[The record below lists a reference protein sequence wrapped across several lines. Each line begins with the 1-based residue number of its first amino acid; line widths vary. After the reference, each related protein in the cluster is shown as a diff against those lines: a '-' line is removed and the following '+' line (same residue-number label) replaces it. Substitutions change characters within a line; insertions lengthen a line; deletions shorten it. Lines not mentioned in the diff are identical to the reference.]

1 VHSPLGMWRVS
12 LERMRVDWPIV
23 GAAWL
28 ITLLAAT
35 LLAAGPIYS
44 SAVSLAGLHRV
55 LADAS
60 VPSANIE
67 VTMRADAAE
76 AAAIDAT
83 VTQALRDAL
92 GDLPTRI
99 HWSGQSNTFALPGQD
114 PDEVRDLA
122 VLGFADGIEAHA
134 SLVGG
139 AWPAGAAGDQPIDV
153 ALSEEAA
160 TEMRAAVGDELEL
173 TSRLDS
179 TMVVTVR
186 VAGIY
191 HVDDPT
197 DPFWWEDQQLLA
209 GVSISDRYRTIGP
222 LLTTQANAFTHAGTE
237 SVAFTWHAF
246 PDFSQLGVDDTA
258 ALRARLRDLSPRL
271 AAALPE
277 ETPRVATQLGP
288 ILARSERS
296 LLVSR
301 TGVLLLIIQLA
312 VLAAYAIVLT
322 ANLLVEHRRVHT
334 ALLRSRGAGTAQVAG
349 LALTEGLMLAVPA
362 ALLGPWLAVGAL
374 SLLNVAGP
382 LSSIGLGIV
391 PVVSSDA
398 YLAAGA
404 AALGCVVL
412 LVLPALT
419 AARSFMA
426 EQTGISRQE
435 TRTLGQR
442 IGIDLALLAV
452 TVIALWQ
459 LRLYGSPLTTS
470 VRGTL
475 GLDPLL
481 VAAPAIGLLAGG
493 VLALRLLPLMAQLI
507 ERAVAHGRHLVG
519 SMGAR
524 QLARRPLRYTRAALL
539 LMLAISMGIFAVSY
553 GSTWADSQQDQ
564 AAYQVGSDVRL
575 EPGRGPSAIPPWG
588 QAEAFGSV
596 DGVTHAMPVRRERV
610 AVTRAAGVGTLLG
623 LEPGAA
629 EAIHFRP
636 DQVAGSLAGVLAPL
650 AAERPEATLIELPG
664 RPARL
669 RVSAEIAISS
679 LVEQTFDPQTGETG
693 VAPVPLSVLDSRQL
707 FGASLVLRDADG
719 LLHRFSAD
727 PVALNPDGP
736 EQVVIELRAAD
747 TLAAG
752 AQDLQLH
759 LRAPVSVVEAA
770 LQISVPGQYLAD
782 EGTIELTALETSVE
796 AEGDDWQPVDLASGG
811 GWVTTISPAG
821 QAFPNTVPH
830 EGNVI
835 ELTGGNPLLGSGFTI
850 GHPNQVG
857 YLASSVDRFGD
868 AELPAV
874 VNRALLEGTSLAVGD
889 VLGVRLFGSNRIV
902 RITGAVE
909 SFPTS
914 AADQPLII
922 ADLPTLE
929 LMRFAVGRQ
938 INLPD
943 EWWLQTEDG
952 RADAVA
958 ATFLA
963 APLTAMSA
971 ESLDERIRVLSA
983 DPVALGIIGALSVGF
998 VVAALFAV
1006 IGLAISAAVS
1016 ARQRRTEFAL
1026 LRALGLSGRELSGWL
1041 WLENT
1046 AVVTVSL
1053 AAGTVMGLVIGWV
1066 VLPFVTV
1073 TQAGENPFPPVLLE
1087 VPWGAILLLEL
1098 LAIGALAITVVILS
1112 RVLRRFGIGSALRM
1126 GED

>member
-55 LADAS
+55 LSDAP
-60 VPSANIE
+60 VPSANVEITLRAQ
-67 VTMRADAAE
+67 VADAPASNV
-76 AAAIDAT
+76 T
-83 VTQALRDAL
+83 VTRALHETM
-92 GDLPTRI
+92 GDLPTEVR
-99 HWSGQSNTFALPGQD
+99 WSGQSNTFALPGQD
-114 PDEVRDLA
+114 PDDVRDLA
-122 VLGFADGIEAHA
+122 VLGFTDGIEEHA
-134 SLVGG
+134 SLVAG
-139 AWPAGAAGDQPIDV
+139 AWPAEAAGDEAIDV
-153 ALSEEAA
+153 AVSEEAA
-160 TEMRAAVGDELEL
+160 TEMRATVGDELEL

-179 TMVVTVR
+179 TMVVSVR

-222 LLTTQANAFTHAGTE
+222 LLTTRANAFAHAGTGT
-237 SVAFTWHAF
+237 VAFTWHAF
-246 PDFSQLGVDDTA
+246 PDFSALGVDETS
-258 ALRARLRDLSPRL
+258 ALRARLRDLPSRL
-271 AAALPE
+271 EADLQE
-277 ETPRVATQLGP
+277 TTPRVATQLGP

-334 ALLRSRGAGTAQVAG
+334 ALLRSRGAGTAQIAG
-349 LALTEGLMLAVPA
+349 LALTEGLILAIPA
-362 ALLGPWLAVGAL
+362 AVLGPWLAVGAL

-382 LSSIGLGIV
+382 LASIQLGIV
-391 PVVSSDA
+391 PMVSSDA
-398 YLAAGA
+398 YLAAGL

-426 EQTGISRQE
+426 EQAGISRQE

-442 IGIDLALLAV
+442 IGIDLALLAI

-493 VLALRLLPLMAQLI
+493 VLALRLLPLMAELI
-507 ERAVAHGRHLVG
+507 ERAVARGRHLVG

-564 AAYQVGSDVRL
+564 AAYQVGTDVRV
-575 EPGRGPSAIPPWG
+575 EPGRGPSAIPPWA
-588 QAEAFGSV
+588 QAATFGTV
-596 DGVTHAMPVRRERV
+596 DGVTSAMPVRRERLS
-610 AVTRAAGVGTLLG
+610 VTRTAGVGTLLG
-623 LEPGAA
+623 LVPEAAGAVQ
-629 EAIHFRP
+629 FRP
-636 DQVAGSLAGVLAPL
+636 DQASAPLGDVLAPL
-650 AAERPEATLIELPG
+650 AAQRPEADLIQLDGE
-664 RPARL
+664 PARL
-669 RVSAEIAISS
+669 RVSAEIAITS
-679 LVEQTFDPQTGETG
+679 LVRQTFDPNTGEAG
-693 VAPVPLSVLDSRQL
+693 LAPVPLSVLRGRPV
-707 FGASLVLRDADG
+707 FGASVVLRDADG
-719 LLHRFSAD
+719 LLHRF
-727 PVALNPDGP
+727 VAAAIPLNPDGP
-736 EQVVIELRAAD
+736 EQVEIEIRPPD

-752 AQDLQLH
+752 AEGLQLQM
-759 LRAPVSVVEAA
+759 RGPVQIVEAA
-770 LQISVPGQYLAD
+770 LQISVPGLIFAD
-782 EGTIELTALETSVE
+782 EGTVELAALDWSEE
-796 AEGDDWQPVDLASGG
+796 AEGDAWQAVDLASAG

-821 QAFPNTVPH
+821 QAFPTTVPH
-830 EGNVI
+830 DGNVI
-835 ELTGGNPLLGSGFTI
+835 ELTRRNPLLGSGFTI
-850 GHPNQVG
+850 GQPNQVG
-857 YLASSVDRFGD
+857 YLASSVDRFAD

-874 VNRALLEGTSLAVGD
+874 VNRALLEGTSLAVGE
-889 VLGVRLFGSNRIV
+889 VLGVRLFGRNRIV
-902 RITGAVE
+902 RITAAVE

-914 AADQPLII
+914 EANQPLVI

-929 LMRFAVGRQ
+929 LMRFAAARQ

-952 RADAVA
+952 RADGVA

-963 APLTAMSA
+963 APLTARSA
-971 ESLDERIRVLSA
+971 ESLDERTRVLSA

-998 VVAALFAV
+998 VVAALFAM

-1098 LAIGALAITVVILS
+1098 LAIGALGVTVVILS
-1112 RVLRRFGIGSALRM
+1112 RILRRFGIGSALRM

>member
-1 VHSPLGMWRVS
+1 MWRVS

-55 LADAS
+55 LADAP
-60 VPSANIE
+60 VADANVE
-67 VTMRADAAE
+67 VTLRAEVADAQ
-76 AAAIDAT
+76 AIDTT
-83 VTQALRDAL
+83 VSRALRDAM
-92 GDLPTRI
+92 GDLSTAI

-114 PDEVRDLA
+114 PDDVRDLA
-122 VLGFADGIEAHA
+122 VLGFANGVEEHA
-134 SLVGG
+134 SLVEGT
-139 AWPAGAAGDQPIDV
+139 WPAESAGAQPIDV
-153 ALSEEAA
+153 AVSEEAA

-173 TSRLDS
+173 TSRLDAS
-179 TMVVTVR
+179 MVVGVR
-186 VAGIY
+186 IAGVY

-209 GVSISDRYRTIGP
+209 GVSISDRYRTMGP
-222 LLTTQANAFTHAGTE
+222 LLTTRTNALEHAGAGT
-237 SVAFTWHAF
+237 VAFTWHAF
-246 PDFSQLGVDDTA
+246 PDFTELGVDETS

-271 AAALPE
+271 QAALPE
-277 ETPRVATQLGP
+277 LTPRVATQLGP

-301 TGVLLLIIQLA
+301 TGVLLLIVQLA

-334 ALLRSRGAGTAQVAG
+334 ALLRSRGAGTAQIAG
-349 LALTEGLMLAVPA
+349 LALTEGLVLAVPA

-382 LSSIGLGIV
+382 LSRIQLGIV
-391 PVVSSDA
+391 PMVSTDA

-404 AALGCVVL
+404 AAVGCVAL

-419 AARSFMA
+419 SARSFMD
-426 EQTGISRQE
+426 EQAGVSRQE

-493 VLALRLLPLMAQLI
+493 VLALRLMPLMAELI
-507 ERAVAHGRHLVG
+507 ERAVARGRHLIG
-519 SMGAR
+519 SLGAR

-553 GSTWADSQQDQ
+553 GSTWTDSQQDQ
-564 AAYQVGSDVRL
+564 AAYQVGTDVRTI
-575 EPGRGPSAIPPWG
+575 PGRGPSAVPPWA
-588 QAEAFGSV
+588 QAATFGSL
-596 DGVTHAMPVRRERV
+596 DGVTGATPLRRERLV
-610 AVTRAAGVGTLLG
+610 VTRAAGAGELIG
-623 LEPGAA
+623 LVPE
-629 EAIHFRP
+629 ESDAIRFRD
-636 DQVAGSLAGVLAPL
+636 DQASAPLADLLAPL
-650 AAERPEATLIELPG
+650 AAGRPPVELVELPG
-664 RPARL
+664 QPARL
-669 RVSAEIAISS
+669 RVSADIDITS
-679 LVEQTFDPQTGETG
+679 LVQQTFDPETGEG
-693 VAPVPLSVLDSRQL
+693 SVSQVPLSVLDGRPVY
-707 FGASLVLRDADG
+707 GASVVLRDGDG
-719 LLHRFSAD
+719 MLHRFTTD
-727 PVALNPDGP
+727 VVPLDPDGP
-736 EQVVIELRAAD
+736 EQVEVEIGAAD

-752 AQDLQLH
+752 AQDLPLH
-759 LRAPVSVVEAA
+759 MTGPITIVEIGLQAA
-770 LQISVPGQYLAD
+770 LPGLVFAD
-782 EGTIELTALETSVE
+782 DGTVALTSLEWSD
-796 AEGDDWQPVDLASGG
+796 APEGDAWQPVGLASPGD
-811 GWVTTISPAG
+811 WVTTLSPAG
-821 QAFPNTVPH
+821 QSFPATVPH
-830 EGNVI
+830 DGLTV
-835 ELTGGNPLLGSGFTI
+835 ELTANNPLLGSGFTI
-850 GHPNQVG
+850 GSPNEIG
-857 YLASSVDRFGD
+857 YLDSTIDRFGE

-874 VNRALLEGTSLAVGD
+874 VNRALLEGTSLAVGE
-889 VLGVRLFGSNRIV
+889 VLGVRLFGQNRIV
-902 RITGAVE
+902 RITGAVD
-909 SFPTS
+909 SFPTTD
-914 AADQPLII
+914 AEEPLVI

-943 EWWLQTEDG
+943 EWWIQTSDG
-952 RADAVA
+952 EADAVA
-958 ATFLA
+958 ATLRA
-963 APLTAMSA
+963 APLTAISA
-971 ESLDERIRVLSA
+971 ETIDERTRILSA

-1066 VLPFVTV
+1066 VLPFITV
-1073 TQAGENPFPPVLLE
+1073 TQAGDNPFPPVLLE
-1087 VPWGAILLLEL
+1087 VPWGAIALLEL
-1098 LAIGALAITVVILS
+1098 LAIGALGITVVVLS

>member
-1 VHSPLGMWRVS
+1 MWRVS

-55 LADAS
+55 LADAP
-60 VPSANIE
+60 VPDANVA
-67 VTMRADAAE
+67 VTLRADVADAQ
-76 AAAIDAT
+76 AIDTT
-83 VTQALRDAL
+83 VSRALRDAM
-92 GDLPTRI
+92 GDLPTEVR
-99 HWSGQSNTFALPGQD
+99 WSGQSNTFALPGQD

-122 VLGFADGIEAHA
+122 VLGFADGIEEHA
-134 SLVGG
+134 SLVEG
-139 AWPAGAAGDQPIDV
+139 AWPDDAVGSEPIAV
-153 ALSEEAA
+153 AVSEEAA
-160 TEMRAAVGDELEL
+160 VEMRASVGDELEL
-173 TSRLDS
+173 TSRLDAS
-179 TMVVTVR
+179 MVVSIR
-186 VAGIY
+186 VSGIY
-191 HVDDPT
+191 HVTDPT

-222 LLTTQANAFTHAGTE
+222 LLATRANALAHAGAGT
-237 SVAFTWHAF
+237 VAFTWHAF
-246 PDFSQLGVDDTA
+246 PEFGELGVDETS

-271 AAALPE
+271 QSALPDV
-277 ETPRVATQLGP
+277 TPRVATQLGP

-322 ANLLVEHRRVHT
+322 ASLLVEHRRVHT
-334 ALLRSRGAGTAQVAG
+334 ALLRSRGAGTLQIAG
-349 LALTEGLMLAVPA
+349 LALTEALVLAIPA
-362 ALLGPWLAVGAL
+362 VVLGPWLAVGAL

-382 LSSIGLGIV
+382 LSRIQLGIV
-391 PVVSSDA
+391 PMVSSDA

-404 AALGCVVL
+404 AAIGCVVL

-419 AARSFMA
+419 AARSFMD
-426 EQTGISRQE
+426 EQAGISRQE

-493 VLALRLLPLMAQLI
+493 VLALRLMPLMAELI
-507 ERAVAHGRHLVG
+507 ERAVARGRHLIG
-519 SMGAR
+519 SLGAR

-553 GSTWADSQQDQ
+553 GSTWTDSQQDQ
-564 AAYQVGSDVRL
+564 AAYQVGSDVRTV
-575 EPGRGPSAIPPWG
+575 PGRGPSSVPPWA
-588 QAEAFGSV
+588 QAATFGSL
-596 DGVTHAMPVRRERV
+596 DGVTGATPLRRERLV
-610 AVTRAAGVGTLLG
+610 VTRAAGAGELIG
-623 LEPGAA
+623 LVP
-629 EAIHFRP
+629 EASDTIHFRD
-636 DQVAGSLAGVLAPL
+636 DQASAPLADVLAPL
-650 AAERPEATLIELPG
+650 AAQRPPVELIELPG
-664 RPARL
+664 QPARL
-669 RVSAEIAISS
+669 RVDAEIDLTS
-679 LVEQTFDPQTGETG
+679 LVRQRFNPATGE
-693 VAPVPLSVLDSRQL
+693 VSLVPVPLSVLDGRQV
-707 FGASLVLRDADG
+707 FGASMVLRDGDG
-719 LLHRFSAD
+719 LLHRFTAE
-727 PVALNPDGP
+727 PIPLNPDGP
-736 EQVVIELRAAD
+736 EQVEIEIRAPD

-752 AQDLQLH
+752 AQDLALH
-759 LRAPVSVVEAA
+759 MTGPVTIVEIG
-770 LQISVPGQYLAD
+770 LQASLPGLIFAD
-782 EGTIELTALETSVE
+782 EGTVTLTSLQWSDMPEGE
-796 AEGDDWQPVDLASGG
+796 AWQPVDLASAG

-821 QAFPNTVPH
+821 QSFPNTVPH
-830 EGNVI
+830 EGLAV
-835 ELTGGNPLLGSGFTI
+835 ELTGNNPLLGSGFTI
-850 GHPNQVG
+850 GSPNEIG
-857 YLASSVDRFGD
+857 YLASAIDRFDD

-874 VNRALLEGTSLAVGD
+874 VDRALLEGTSLSVGE
-889 VLGVRLFGSNRIV
+889 VMGVRLFGRQRIV
-902 RITGAVE
+902 RITGAVD
-909 SFPTS
+909 SFPTTD
-914 AADQPLII
+914 AEKPLVI

-938 INLPD
+938 INFPD
-943 EWWLQTEDG
+943 EWWIQTSDG
-952 RADAVA
+952 QADAVA
-958 ATFLA
+958 ATLRA
-963 APLTAMSA
+963 APLTAASA
-971 ESLDERIRVLSA
+971 ETVDERTRILSA
-983 DPVALGIIGALSVGF
+983 DPVALGIIGALSIGF

-1041 WLENT
+1041 WLENS
-1046 AVVTVSL
+1046 AVVIVSL

-1066 VLPFVTV
+1066 VLPYITV
-1073 TQAGENPFPPVLLE
+1073 TQAGSNPFPPVLLE
-1087 VPWGAILLLEL
+1087 VPWGAIALLEL
-1098 LAIGALAITVVILS
+1098 LAICALGITVVVLS